1 MNYIE
6 PGTRVTITRSG
17 DIISRCYTQVRLPK
31 MDHLIFTRK
40 YQQFNVKM
48 YYSDF
53 EPEFEYDKMFV
64 QHIFENDI
72 EINEF
77 MDQILNSGML

>member
-17 DIISRCYTQVRLPK
+17 DIISRCYTQITLPK
-31 MDHLIFTRK
+31 IDHLLITRK
-40 YQQFNVKM
+40 YLQFNVKI

-53 EPEFEYDKMFV
+53 DPELEYDKMFV
-64 QHIFENDI
+64 QHIFEDEI
-72 EINEF
+72 QINEF